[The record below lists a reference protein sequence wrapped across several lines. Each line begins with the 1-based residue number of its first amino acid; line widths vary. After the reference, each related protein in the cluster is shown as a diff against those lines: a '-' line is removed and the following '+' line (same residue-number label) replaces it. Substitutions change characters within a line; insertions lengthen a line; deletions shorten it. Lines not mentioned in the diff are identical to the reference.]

1 MLLTINADNV
11 RKNFHVVIRRFE
23 KTDSYWS
30 FDQLMDTLGLC
41 AEILNLK
48 FDTHV
53 PNLDLNQAIVDRIN
67 YV

>member
-1 MLLTINADNV
+1 MQIMFE
-11 RKNFHVVIRRFE
+11 KNFLIFIQRFE

-30 FDQLMDTLGLC
+30 FDPLMDALGLC

-53 PNLDLNQAIVDRIN
+53 PNLDLNQPIVDCIN